1 MHDFQLV
8 DADFNYTPGSTV
20 NESAAINTDEAI
32 AEQTGKK
39 GIPLKA
45 GKHAVTITVV
55 QGPTAPGKLKLEW
68 NRGPQGGTQT
78 PVTVVPAGAYSH
90 APSQAGAK

>member
-1 MHDFQLV
+1 M
-8 DADFNYTPGSTV
+8 
-20 NESAAINTDEAI
+20 NESSAINTDEAI
-32 AEQTGKK
+32 AEKTGKK

-55 QGPTAPGKLKLEW
+55 QGSGAPGSFRLEW

-78 PVTVVPAGAYSH
+78 PVVSVPASAYSH
-90 APSQAGAK
+90 

>member
-1 MHDFQLV
+1 V
-8 DADFNYTPGSTV
+8 DADFNYTPGTTV

-32 AEQTGKK
+32 ADKTGRK

-55 QGPTAPGKLKLEW
+55 QGASAPGSLKLEW
-68 NRGPQGGTQT
+68 NRGPHDGIQT
-78 PVTVVPAGAYSH
+78 PVSTVPATAYSH
-90 APSQAGAK
+90 